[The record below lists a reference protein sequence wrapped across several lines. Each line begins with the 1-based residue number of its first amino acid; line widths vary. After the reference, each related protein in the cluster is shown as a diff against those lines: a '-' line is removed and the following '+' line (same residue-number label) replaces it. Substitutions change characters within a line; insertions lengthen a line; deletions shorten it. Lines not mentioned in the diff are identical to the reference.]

1 MAKRDKNIPEKKKRQ
16 SARVP
21 KLESLGKYQIEK
33 EIGAG
38 GMGAVFLAR
47 DTTLNRLAALKILP
61 RDKAENPVLV
71 KRFKAE
77 GQAAA
82 HLRHENIVSVYDAGE
97 EDGYLYIAL
106 EYVEGTDLHNLIS
119 KRKRIPVRRS
129 LEIITEV
136 TKALAHAYQQ
146 GIVHR
151 DIKPANILIRLDGV
165 VKLTDLGLARSIDD
179 NTETSI
185 TRAGT
190 TVGTVDY
197 MAPEQARDSK
207 AADIRSDLYSLG
219 CTWYHMLTGRA
230 PFSEGSLTNKLAAH
244 ATTPP
249 PDPRELNDLVPEGMV
264 AIIQRMM
271 AKPQSERYQTPEDL
285 LEDLKNSNL
294 KRSNVDNN
302 VLEALANDESDGGH
316 RIPETNTNQSSD
328 SSEFQMN
335 QFMPDYKS
343 QAEDREEESSS
354 RLSTSFDLQELAAE
368 VENETETSVP
378 DIKRSRKPVKKSVA
392 AEATP
397 YVEEEHVETRRSAP
411 QPETGSVI
419 SDSAMKT
426 RQAQRSQKQEK
437 SVESRKQ
444 AKQTP
449 QKSKTARK
457 QPAKASR
464 PPRSSRK
471 TTPVAVDEAVAPES
485 QIAVNYKQIA
495 MIIGGAI
502 LLILLVWWGINALTS
517 STPIQRGAGSNP
529 FGTTGVNPQ
538 GNQNDS
544 VKQSSSESDHPE
556 TSAEDMQSQLK
567 VEVSENKS
575 ANQPAVQTK
584 QASKQASKQWKNVS
598 VRGDEKK
605 HLPEWGAGFT
615 ALVGPNRS
623 KVDLKLPVLKVA
635 KDNTEAG
642 VYGKLNDAIKAVTS
656 KGAVVRLFG
665 QGPFLLNPQQL
676 QNSSQLIIMADSEQN
691 PVVVIQANDELV
703 KQPEFDF
710 FSFSSGVLRFQG
722 IHFLF
727 DGSKI
732 PGKGICNVFG
742 IKQADLTFQNC
753 SFSLTGTTQR
763 QVRLINS
770 SGGLRMNAHRP
781 QGESRIFLENSVIT
795 GSRLETIHID
805 QPYTD
810 VLISNCFISTTGVP
824 SIELESL
831 ENINKE
837 DSIWG
842 ERKVPR
848 TVRIFSSTLLSD
860 RSVFELNG
868 PSESKDKKQGVEAT
882 AKSSKPTTFKNQAE
896 VVVVNSVLIGSPKNQ
911 QSSMLSLI
919 NWPQD
924 QLRKQSKNRF
934 NGLKFELEST
944 LLWGWPLYLS
954 STKTDKSQN
963 VFQID
968 SHRTWQQSWG
978 EIVPSAAFNTDLPSE
993 LNELRGP
1000 VFVRPLLDFSKQK
1013 AVYAISEGGVIAGCD
1028 PAVLSSLSPGR
1039 LNRIQAYLSKPQV
1052 KQDIRDVFAKAKT
1065 VSFDMK
1071 KGDLS
1076 AFLRS
1081 SAVSGPTKVIISG
1094 QGTCYTS
1101 PLLIENK
1108 QVRLEFQPNEGE
1120 RTVVELK
1127 LLSPSASKLP
1137 RNQKK
1142 EGVSSFITLRNSTL
1156 DLVGGN
1162 FQISAERKGVVP
1174 KHFLVCNKSKLA
1186 LDQCALH
1193 AILVNDRRFQ
1203 SVVYVE
1209 PSDTGKIEQILIDHS
1224 FLAASGTIV
1233 ESRAS
1238 RLSLEVQSSL
1248 LLSMKDIFA
1257 LETQKSVSP
1266 SLHVSLNQSTF
1277 ATGETVFALKQS
1289 SGDKPA
1295 GDSAARIFADESIF
1309 MPAPATS
1316 AVRSVFSKSASLFSI
1331 PQTLREKKPIQ
1342 WWGHA
1347 NGFMVERLNLL
1358 DNSNTNSQKTATG
1371 FSKEMAMLFGDE
1383 ADQDALAVTGG
1394 VMLLEQKLPPLV
1406 KIKSSHFELLPTCKA
1421 ARWSGLKKH
1430 IGADPVALEKMILGR
1445 GQGSKKSERTKR
1457 SF

>member
-21 KLESLGKYQIEK
+21 KLETLGKYQIEK

-106 EYVEGTDLHNLIS
+106 EYVEGTDLHNLIN

-230 PFSEGSLTNKLAAH
+230 PYSEGSLTNKLAAH

-249 PDPRELNDLVPEGMV
+249 PDPRELNELVPEGMV

-302 VLEALANDESDGGH
+302 VLEALANDESDDGQTI
-316 RIPETNTNQSSD
+316 RETKTNQSSD

-343 QAEDREEESSS
+343 QAEDHEDESSS

-368 VENETETSVP
+368 VENESETTVP
-378 DIKRSRKPVKKSVA
+378 VIKRSPKPVKKSVA
-392 AEATP
+392 SEAAP
-397 YVEEEHVETRRSAP
+397 YVEEEHVETRRSAS

-426 RQAQRSQKQEK
+426 RQAKRSRKQEK

-464 PPRSSRK
+464 PSRSSRK
-471 TTPVAVDEAVAPES
+471 TTPVAVDGAAAPEN

-502 LLILLVWWGINALTS
+502 ILILLVWWGINALTS
-517 STPIQRGAGSNP
+517 STPIQRGSGSNP
-529 FGTTGVNPQ
+529 FGTTGENPQ

-544 VKQSSSESDHPE
+544 VKQDSSESDHAE
-556 TSAEDMQSQLK
+556 NSADEMPSELK

-575 ANQPAVQTK
+575 ANQSAAQTK
-584 QASKQASKQWKNVS
+584 QVSNQWQNVS
-598 VRGDEKK
+598 VRGEEKK
-605 HLPEWGAGFT
+605 HLPEWGSGFT

-623 KVDLKLPVLKVA
+623 KMDLKLPVLKVA
-635 KDNTEAG
+635 KDNTGAG

-656 KGAVVRLFG
+656 KGAVIRLFG

-703 KQPEFDF
+703 KQSEFDLI
-710 FSFSSGVLRFQG
+710 SFSSGVLRFQG

-727 DGSKI
+727 DVSKV
-732 PGKGICNVFG
+732 PGTGICNVFG
-742 IKQADLTFQNC
+742 IKQADLTFQNS

-763 QVRLINS
+763 QIRLINS
-770 SGGLRMNAHRP
+770 SGSLRMNAGRP

-805 QPYTD
+805 QPYID

-824 SIELESL
+824 SLELESL
-831 ENINKE
+831 KNIYKE

-868 PSESKDKKQGVEAT
+868 PSESKDKKQSVEAT
-882 AKSSKPTTFKNQAE
+882 GKSSKPITFKNQAE
-896 VVVVNSVLIGSPKNQ
+896 IVVVNSVLIGSPKNQ

-924 QLRKQSKNRF
+924 QLRKESKNRF
-934 NGLKFELEST
+934 SGLKFELEST

-954 STKTDKSQN
+954 STKSDKSQN

-978 EIVPSAAFNTDLPSE
+978 EIVQSAAFNTDLPSE

-1052 KQDIRDVFAKAKT
+1052 KQDIRDVFAKAKS
-1065 VSFDMK
+1065 VSFDMT

-1081 SAVSGPTKVIISG
+1081 SAISGPTKVIISG

-1108 QVRLEFQPNEGE
+1108 QVRLEFQPNKGE
-1120 RTVVELK
+1120 RTIVELK
-1127 LLSPSASKLP
+1127 LLSPLSTKPP
-1137 RNQKK
+1137 RNQKIA
-1142 EGVSSFITLRNSTL
+1142 GISSFITLRNSTL

-1174 KHFLVCNKSKLA
+1174 KHFLVCNNSKLA

-1209 PSDTGKIEQILIDHS
+1209 SSDTGKPEQILIDHS

-1238 RLSLEVQSSL
+1238 RLSLDVQSSL

-1257 LETQKSVSP
+1257 FEMQKSVSP
-1266 SLHVSLNQSTF
+1266 SVQVSLNQSTF
-1277 ATGETVFALKQS
+1277 ASGETVFALKQT
-1289 SGDKPA
+1289 SGDKSA

-1316 AVRSVFSKSASLFSI
+1316 AARSVFSKSASLFSI

-1342 WWGHA
+1342 WWGNA

-1358 DNSNTNSQKTATG
+1358 DKSNTNSQKTAAG
-1371 FSKEMAMLFGDE
+1371 FSKEMAMLFGAE
-1383 ADQDALAVTGG
+1383 ADQGALAVSGG
-1394 VMLLEQKLPPLV
+1394 IMLLEQKLPPLV

-1430 IGADPVALEKMILGR
+1430 IGADPVALEKMILGS
-1445 GQGSKKSERTKR
+1445 GQDSKKTERIKR
-1457 SF
+1457 RF